1 MGQRI
6 AIALLVMTLALT
18 VAATSSLGQS
28 RPAVHRDSHS
38 TSVRAVAAKKD
49 GLARL
54 ISARP
59 TVWAVVKWNGTLLY
73 RSPGV
78 LGASRVAKGNYVV
91 SFASG
96 VRACAWLATNRALA
110 PGGDEP
116 HAVNVDTE
124 TMAAAT
130 KVRVLTFNE
139 VSSGGVLRDSAFSL
153 AAIC

>member
-18 VAATSSLGQS
+18 FAATSSLGQS
-28 RPAVHRDSHS
+28 RPAVHQG
-38 TSVRAVAAKKD
+38 A
-49 GLARL
+49 
-54 ISARP
+54 
-59 TVWAVVKWNGTLLY
+59 LLY

-78 LGASRVAKGNYVV
+78 LGSSRVAKGNYVV

-96 VRACAWLATNRALA
+96 VRACAWLATNRALT